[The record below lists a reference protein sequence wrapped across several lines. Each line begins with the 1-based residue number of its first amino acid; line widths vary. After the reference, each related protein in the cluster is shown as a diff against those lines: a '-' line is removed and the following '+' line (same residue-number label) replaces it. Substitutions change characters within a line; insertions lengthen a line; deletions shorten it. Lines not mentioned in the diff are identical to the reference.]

1 MDDSGLVRGADAT
14 LEVLWKRVLDHW
26 DDETAHALF
35 LDACQKGDRLVEA
48 AVRYRGMAADRD
60 RGPVAQKRLASVTAL
75 ALTKLETSRTGWSAP
90 RPQYGGIALIVL
102 FVLATLILLSHLN
115 GLI

>member
-1 MDDSGLVRGADAT
+1 MDESDADSGADAT
-14 LEVLWKRVLDHW
+14 LEVLWKHVLDHW
-26 DDETAHALF
+26 DDQAAHTLF

-75 ALTKLETSRTGWSAP
+75 ALTKLEASRSVSSTP
-90 RPQYGGIALIVL
+90 PPQYGGIALIVV
-102 FVLATLILLSHLN
+102 FVLATLILLSYLN